1 MSEGQNKEE
10 DQVSVSQVNRTYG
23 KVVAAMKQ
31 AVEIHHLYL
40 HQQAAAG
47 EEGEQEENEEE
58 KGKKPKEKEKEKKH
72 KEKKREASQE
82 GEEEQ
87 GGGGKKGKP
96 QNWRCAGNVVEGTPC
111 PFPPGDAQAVPSQQA
126 TRWKLEGDAK
136 AKNHETC
143 KACKKAIEASK
154 RALKKALK
162 KDEGAGAEEEEEEE
176 EEQKE

>member
-1 MSEGQNKEE
+1 MSEGQIKEE
-10 DQVSVSQVNRTYG
+10 DQVSVSQVNRTYQ

-58 KGKKPKEKEKEKKH
+58 KGKKPKEKEPKDKKP
-72 KEKKREASQE
+72 KDKKREASQE

-96 QNWRCAGNVVEGTPC
+96 EDWRCAGNVVEGTPC

-143 KACKKAIEASK
+143 KTCKKAIEASK

-162 KDEGAGAEEEEEEE
+162 KDEGAGAEEEEEE
-176 EEQKE
+176 QKE

>member
-1 MSEGQNKEE
+1 
-10 DQVSVSQVNRTYG
+10 
-23 KVVAAMKQ
+23 MKK

-40 HQQAAAG
+40 HQQAAAAG
-47 EEGEQEENEEE
+47 EEGEQEEKEEE
-58 KGKKPKEKEKEKKH
+58 KEKKPKEKGH
-72 KEKKREASQE
+72 KDKKREASQE

-87 GGGGKKGKP
+87 GAGGKKGKP
-96 QNWRCAGNVVEGTPC
+96 ENWRCAGNVVEGTPC

-143 KACKKAIEASK
+143 KKAIEASK

-162 KDEGAGAEEEEEEE
+162 KDEGAGAEEEE
-176 EEQKE
+176 QKE